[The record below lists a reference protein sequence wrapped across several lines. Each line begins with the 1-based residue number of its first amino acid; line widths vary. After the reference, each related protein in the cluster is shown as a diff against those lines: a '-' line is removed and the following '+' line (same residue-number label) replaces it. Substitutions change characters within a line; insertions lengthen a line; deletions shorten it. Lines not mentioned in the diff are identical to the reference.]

1 MNTDE
6 KQKKR
11 KKILGRLSNVLFFG
25 LLLLFVFSTDA
36 KSWLLKQ
43 MIATGLFKPK
53 IEKTEKNVKAQPVA
67 PFYFRDENGN
77 TVSANELKGKVV
89 FINFW
94 ASWCPPCRA
103 EMPSLNMLY
112 NKFKDDNRFV
122 FLFLNE
128 DEDASKGRNFLQK
141 NDYSFPLISVEERVP
156 DEIFGGTLPTT
167 VVLNKEG
174 KLVMKHEGLAGY
186 SGDDFIKQ
194 LKELL

>member
-36 KSWLLKQ
+36 KSWLLRQ
-43 MIATGLFKPK
+43 VAATGLFNPK
-53 IEKTEKNVKAQPVA
+53 IEKTEKNINAQPVA
-67 PFYFRDENGN
+67 QFYFRNEDGN
-77 TVSANELKGKVV
+77 TISTEELKGKVV

-103 EMPSLNMLY
+103 EMPSLNTLY
-112 NKFKDDNRFV
+112 NQLKDENRFV

-128 DEDASKGRNFLQK
+128 DEDAAKAKDFLQK
-141 NDYSFPLISVEERVP
+141 NKYSFPLISVEGRVP
-156 DEIFGGTLPTT
+156 AEIFSGTLPTT

-174 KLVMKHEGLAGY
+174 KIVMKHEGLAGY
-186 SGDDFIKQ
+186 SGDGFVKQ

>member
-1 MNTDE
+1 MHMDE
-6 KQKKR
+6 KQKRR
-11 KKILGRLSNVLFFG
+11 KKILGRLSNILFFG

-36 KSWLLKQ
+36 KSWLLRQ

-53 IEKTEKNVKAQPVA
+53 IEKAEKHINAQPA
-67 PFYFRDENGN
+67 SPFYFRDENGN
-77 TVSANELKGKVV
+77 TVSTNEMKGKVV

-103 EMPSLNMLY
+103 EMPSLSTLY
-112 NKFKDDNRFV
+112 NKLKEDERFV

-128 DEDASKGRNFLQK
+128 DEDASKAKNFLQK
-141 NDYSFPLISVEERVP
+141 NNYPFPLISAEGRVP
-156 DEIFGGTLPTT
+156 ADIFSGTLPTT

-174 KLVMKHEGLAGY
+174 KIVMKHEGLAGY